1 MLKNWLK
8 IYWYNAKRNK
18 FYFLLN
24 VLGLAIGLSAVIISY
39 LYYAEEKSY
48 DKWHPYSDR
57 VFSIETKFSVADND
71 SWATLSY
78 PYGAALMDISDEV
91 EDYAYSDGYY
101 QGGMLSVNGKYKSFE
116 RACYSQSNFFKI
128 FPFEILNG
136 NKQKPFDGPDQVL
149 IKDTYVEYLF
159 NDKDPI
165 GQTIELWGKVFTVK
179 GIYKGAETLSSM
191 DPNMVFNNL
200 DERVKEAIASNGW
213 GNYSSALWLKL
224 KTPESKGIVEKQLLD
239 IYNEKVIAPVAKSRG
254 ISAAEFKK
262 ENGYEDLTFYLH
274 SLSTQRLMKEAYKN
288 ATPEGIANVNRIY
301 IALGLSVMIMLLSV
315 FNYINITT
323 VQVMNRGKEVGMRK
337 TLGASRGGMMMQ
349 NYFESGLTVLIS
361 IIISFVIVEYS
372 LPSLRVFFKAKLL
385 FNILEYIPQVL
396 LFLVMVVFLVGTIPA
411 LYISSFRTIEVLKGT
426 VKRSKKG
433 IWFKNTLLTVQFVVA
448 CFFIIGSLIVNQ
460 QVNYMLNKDLGYKAD
475 QIVGVSYN
483 LKKDLR
489 KNTLPIYQRLKEDI
503 LKINGVEGASA
514 WSLAMGGK
522 SYASVGYSY
531 QGNQIQAGVAAMDYD
546 FFDLFDIKLKE
557 GRALSREFASDSI
570 NNVLLNEK
578 AISMMGLKD
587 PIGKS
592 FDWNENKVTIVGVV
606 KDFNLFGLNEDYRPM
621 IFLSLDL
628 EEGWGSNM
636 SEMSIKINAEN
647 AKETMDA
654 IEQVWKK
661 HDISDLPFTYEF
673 VDKRFAKS
681 FDKTIQE
688 RNVFMV
694 LNGLVVFIA
703 LFGLFSLA
711 SFSINSR
718 LKEVAIRKV
727 LGASAESLIKQL
739 TAQYIIYC
747 LLGFGLAVFPSYY
760 FLNKWLSD
768 YAFRIEIGVLPF
780 IICFLIIVVLTLLIV
795 FSRAYKATKIN
806 VLKYIKYE

>member
-24 VLGLAIGLSAVIISY
+24 VLGLAIGLFAVIISY

-78 PYGAALMDISDEV
+78 PYGAALMDLSDEV

-116 RACYSQSNFFKI
+116 RACYSQSDFFKI

-224 KTPESKGIVEKQLLD
+224 KIPESKGIVEKQLLD

-448 CFFIIGSLIVNQ
+448 CFFIIGSVIVNQ

>member
-116 RACYSQSNFFKI
+116 RACYSQSDFFKI

-337 TLGASRGGMMMQ
+337 TLGASRGGMMIQ

>member
-116 RACYSQSNFFKI
+116 RACYSQSDFFKI

>member
-116 RACYSQSNFFKI
+116 RACYSQSDFFKI

-483 LKKDLR
+483 LKKELR

>member
-116 RACYSQSNFFKI
+116 RACYSQSDFFKI

-483 LKKDLR
+483 LKKELR

-647 AKETMDA
+647 AKETMEA

>member
-116 RACYSQSNFFKI
+116 RACYSQSDFFKI

-224 KTPESKGIVEKQLLD
+224 KTPESKGIVEKQLLE

>member
-116 RACYSQSNFFKI
+116 RACYSQSDFFKI

-760 FLNKWLSD
+760 LLNKWLSD